1 MKHNQDAFMLV
12 VPAGLTRANAVRAKA
27 DVQDFRRVAG
37 AGYEAEGPLV
47 PKGTW
52 VAKTHPYVEKHADQL
67 EEITDAV
74 PY

>member
-1 MKHNQDAFMLV
+1 

-37 AGYEAEGPLV
+37 VGYEAAGELI

-52 VAKTHPYVEKHADQL
+52 IAKTHPYVQKHADQF

-74 PY
+74 RY